1 MTPTINLEW
10 QNLKLHPSEHLAEW
24 EILLQKRSTTL
35 LLVLSR
41 FHKHCDNLSDCLAS
55 FVSLW
60 PGSVQFC
67 SIRPFITGAGAAFTV
82 TQDHVHS
89 SQSENFGDCKPLVGP
104 SGQFGWLRGQ
114 ESISGTYLH
123 NSKPSWPLLLYIPI
137 PNFRL
142 QTRFLCIDSPVTE
155 EEF

>member
-1 MTPTINLEW
+1 MW

-24 EILLQKRSTTL
+24 EILLQKRSTAL

-82 TQDHVHS
+82 TQDRVHS
-89 SQSENFGDCKPLVGP
+89 SQSQILVIANLWSDRLVNSDDCADENQFPEHTYIIQNQADHLWCYFLFKP
-104 SGQFGWLRGQ
+104 QFH
-114 ESISGTYLH
+114 IY
-123 NSKPSWPLLLYIPI
+123 
-137 PNFRL
+137 RL
-142 QTRFLCIDSPVTE
+142 QIRILCIASPGSKE
-155 EEF
+155 EY